1 MTSLRSITGST
12 QKDVAEQAH
21 LMQRLTSFRQ
31 CCCCNI
37 CKDVDDDVFK
47 VVAKEL
53 HQYFAGWDVVVTDI
67 IAGLVLVAQLQAESC
82 TQVQVHSSKKQ
93 MSTGTVI
100 KHDGRADSEH
110 TMQHEALP
118 DGVEAE
124 RQKIAEADS
133 VAAALDDDDEDDV
146 EIYVTPEWAQDADA
160 QMSTLEEGL
169 QR

>member
-1 MTSLRSITGST
+1 MLRYIYMHATRTS
-12 QKDVAEQAH
+12 
-21 LMQRLTSFRQ
+21 
-31 CCCCNI
+31 
-37 CKDVDDDVFK
+37 
-47 VVAKEL
+47 
-53 HQYFAGWDVVVTDI
+53 
-67 IAGLVLVAQLQAESC
+67 
-82 TQVQVHSSKKQ
+82 TQVQVHSSKKR

-160 QMSTLEEGL
+160 QMSTFEVAL